1 MGAQNEEIKR
11 LNREEGY
18 VEFLAEHCVVEN
30 AREVQIHTV
39 AGMCDNKHRWTIKQN
54 SEGDYRINTHGF
66 AYSNWGIKHRKD
78 DIEWTADDGNWKE
91 VFKMINTGTS
101 KIESIK
107 YR

>member
-1 MGAQNEEIKR
+1 MSKYRELLVNPPKLKIEGKPREIKIN
-11 LNREEGY
+11 LIS
-18 VEFLAEHCVVEN
+18 C
-30 AREVQIHTV
+30 
-39 AGMCDNKHRWTIKQN
+39 MCDNSYRWTIKQN